1 MIILGFILY
10 AIIFA
15 TGFWSFSRE
24 FRLQYDAN
32 MISLGKMA
40 RDFLNPDDF
49 DDYLESGIRDLKYKA
64 ISDIFQ
70 NFVDK
75 FELNLLYVSQVE
87 APDYTNITYI
97 YNLVKKDR
105 NWNSFPLGYK
115 EKYVEPNYNK
125 SVKKVLE
132 QNEIV
137 IRHTFKTRNGSH
149 ITVQLPVKNSV
160 GETIAVIGLQKSIQE
175 FVNARYSFI
184 TLFIVIGLFFTI
196 LFILLFSIYFNTK
209 FLKPIMLIT
218 HETARFASYSDKPS
232 DSLLEINQKDELGVL
247 AHSLHQ
253 MEVDVCKN
261 IKELTQITSEKER
274 METELTLAAKI
285 QREMLPKQYPPYPE
299 HTDFDLIASM
309 KPAKEVGGDLY
320 DYTLIDEDH
329 LMICVG
335 DVSGKGVG
343 AALFMGKSKV
353 LIDFFASHTLSPA
366 EIMEKVNNQL
376 CIGNESGLFV
386 TCWLGILTFSTG
398 ELRFVNA
405 GHPYPLLC
413 KSGEVS
419 FLQEKSGL
427 VLGYME
433 NLPYKEH
440 CLRLE
445 KGDRIFIYSDGITE
459 ATNKDEELFGD
470 DRLLQVIANNPKAN
484 APETLKKIQN
494 ELDSFVGDAEQF
506 DDITMLDFIW
516 QNAGEI

>member
-1 MIILGFILY
+1 
-10 AIIFA
+10 
-15 TGFWSFSRE
+15 
-24 FRLQYDAN
+24 
-32 MISLGKMA
+32 
-40 RDFLNPDDF
+40 
-49 DDYLESGIRDLKYKA
+49 
-64 ISDIFQ
+64 
-70 NFVDK
+70 
-75 FELNLLYVSQVE
+75 
-87 APDYTNITYI
+87 
-97 YNLVKKDR
+97 
-105 NWNSFPLGYK
+105 
-115 EKYVEPNYNK
+115 
-125 SVKKVLE
+125 
-132 QNEIV
+132 
-137 IRHTFKTRNGSH
+137 
-149 ITVQLPVKNSV
+149 
-160 GETIAVIGLQKSIQE
+160 
-175 FVNARYSFI
+175 
-184 TLFIVIGLFFTI
+184 
-196 LFILLFSIYFNTK
+196 
-209 FLKPIMLIT
+209 
-218 HETARFASYSDKPS
+218 
-232 DSLLEINQKDELGVL
+232 
-247 AHSLHQ
+247 
-253 MEVDVCKN
+253 
-261 IKELTQITSEKER
+261 
-274 METELTLAAKI
+274 
-285 QREMLPKQYPPYPE
+285 
-299 HTDFDLIASM
+299 M
-309 KPAKEVGGDLY
+309 KPAKEVGGDFY
-320 DYTLIDEDH
+320 DYALIDEDH

-353 LIDFFASHTLSPA
+353 LIDFFASHTLNPA

-484 APETLKKIQN
+484 ASETLKKIQD

>member
-1 MIILGFILY
+1 M
-10 AIIFA
+10 
-15 TGFWSFSRE
+15 
-24 FRLQYDAN
+24 
-32 MISLGKMA
+32 
-40 RDFLNPDDF
+40 
-49 DDYLESGIRDLKYKA
+49 
-64 ISDIFQ
+64 
-70 NFVDK
+70 
-75 FELNLLYVSQVE
+75 
-87 APDYTNITYI
+87 
-97 YNLVKKDR
+97 
-105 NWNSFPLGYK
+105 
-115 EKYVEPNYNK
+115 EPNYNK

-253 MEVDVCKN
+253 MELDVCKN

-309 KPAKEVGGDLY
+309 KPAKEVGGDFY
-320 DYTLIDEDH
+320 DYALIDEDH

-353 LIDFFASHTLSPA
+353 LIDFFASNYQFCIYYYS
-366 EIMEKVNNQL
+366 ISKFYEKL
-376 CIGNESGLFV
+376 
-386 TCWLGILTFSTG
+386 W
-398 ELRFVNA
+398 
-405 GHPYPLLC
+405 
-413 KSGEVS
+413 
-419 FLQEKSGL
+419 
-427 VLGYME
+427 
-433 NLPYKEH
+433 
-440 CLRLE
+440 
-445 KGDRIFIYSDGITE
+445 
-459 ATNKDEELFGD
+459 
-470 DRLLQVIANNPKAN
+470 
-484 APETLKKIQN
+484 KK
-494 ELDSFVGDAEQF
+494 
-506 DDITMLDFIW
+506 
-516 QNAGEI
+516 